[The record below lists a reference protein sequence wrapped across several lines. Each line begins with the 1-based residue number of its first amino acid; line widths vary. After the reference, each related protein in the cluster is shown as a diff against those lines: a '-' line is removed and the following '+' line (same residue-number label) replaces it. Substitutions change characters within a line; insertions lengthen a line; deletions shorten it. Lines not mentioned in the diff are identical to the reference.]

1 MRRFHQHGDEGCLL
15 TWARR
20 VRPVARRNLDV
31 GGIISVYNYTVMDK
45 PVKDHIRRLE
55 WKIEAL
61 TEEVMRNRLDQ
72 SERNHIEAEIR
83 AANLAL
89 SHYKSALE
97 IEQRLELSN

>member
-1 MRRFHQHGDEGCLL
+1 MHRPEGTLILL
-15 TWARR
+15 RGR
-20 VRPVARRNLDV
+20 MIARRNRDV
-31 GGIISVYNYTVMDK
+31 GGIISVYNCTVMDK
-45 PVKDHIRRLE
+45 PVRDHIRRLE
-55 WKIEAL
+55 RKIEVL

-97 IEQRLELSN
+97 IEQRLELSP

>member
-1 MRRFHQHGDEGCLL
+1 M

-20 VRPVARRNLDV
+20 VRPVARRNRDV

>member
-1 MRRFHQHGDEGCLL
+1 
-15 TWARR
+15 
-20 VRPVARRNLDV
+20 
-31 GGIISVYNYTVMDK
+31 MDK